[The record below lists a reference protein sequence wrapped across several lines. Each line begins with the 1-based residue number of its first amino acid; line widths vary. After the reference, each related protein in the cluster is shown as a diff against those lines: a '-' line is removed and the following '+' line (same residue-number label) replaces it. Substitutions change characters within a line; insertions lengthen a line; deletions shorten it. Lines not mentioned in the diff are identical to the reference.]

1 MGFFEKIKAGLTRTK
16 ENIGHSFDQLF
27 AGELNDDFYDE
38 LEETLI
44 LGDMGVDT
52 TMKAVEELRR
62 RAKAVNFGIVYGISA
77 FALAQDIGVT
87 VAEAKA
93 YMDRYFETYSTLRQ
107 YMTDVVAQAE
117 QDGYVQTM
125 MHRRR
130 PLPELKSSN
139 FNLRE
144 FGKRVALN
152 MPVQGSA
159 ADIMKLAM
167 VRVHD
172 RLKREGLRARLLM
185 QVHDELIAECPA
197 EEQAQ
202 VKRILTEEMEH
213 AAALS
218 VPLTVDAH
226 CGKNWLEAKG

>member
-1 MGFFEKIKAGLTRTK
+1 MTILSLSHGHKLLLQQFFCRNGYLPPAFSG
-16 ENIGHSFDQLF
+16 
-27 AGELNDDFYDE
+27 
-38 LEETLI
+38 
-44 LGDMGVDT
+44 M
-52 TMKAVEELRR
+52 RR
-62 RAKAVNFGIVYGISA
+62 
-77 FALAQDIGVT
+77 
-87 VAEAKA
+87 
-93 YMDRYFETYSTLRQ
+93 
-107 YMTDVVAQAE
+107 
-117 QDGYVQTM
+117 
-125 MHRRR
+125 HRR

>member
-1 MGFFEKIKAGLTRTK
+1 M
-16 ENIGHSFDQLF
+16 H
-27 AGELNDDFYDE
+27 
-38 LEETLI
+38 ETL
-44 LGDMGVDT
+44 
-52 TMKAVEELRR
+52 
-62 RAKAVNFGIVYGISA
+62 FG
-77 FALAQDIGVT
+77 
-87 VAEAKA
+87 
-93 YMDRYFETYSTLRQ
+93 
-107 YMTDVVAQAE
+107 
-117 QDGYVQTM
+117 
-125 MHRRR
+125 RRR

>member
-1 MGFFEKIKAGLTRTK
+1 MPKAKYEGIYHSIKKRIEAQDYPYQSLLPS
-16 ENIGHSFDQLF
+16 EN
-27 AGELNDDFYDE
+27 
-38 LEETLI
+38 TLI
-44 LGDMGVDT
+44 
-52 TMKAVEELRR
+52 EEYACSRNTVR
-62 RAKAVNFGIVYGISA
+62 RA
-77 FALAQDIGVT
+77 LAEL
-87 VAEAKA
+87 VA
-93 YMDRYFETYSTLRQ
+93 
-107 YMTDVVAQAE
+107 
-117 QDGYVQTM
+117 DGYVQTM

>member
-1 MGFFEKIKAGLTRTK
+1 
-16 ENIGHSFDQLF
+16 
-27 AGELNDDFYDE
+27 
-38 LEETLI
+38 
-44 LGDMGVDT
+44 
-52 TMKAVEELRR
+52 
-62 RAKAVNFGIVYGISA
+62 
-77 FALAQDIGVT
+77 
-87 VAEAKA
+87 
-93 YMDRYFETYSTLRQ
+93 
-107 YMTDVVAQAE
+107 MTDVVAQAE

-152 MPVQGSA
+152 MPVQGST

>member
-1 MGFFEKIKAGLTRTK
+1 MSLSV
-16 ENIGHSFDQLF
+16 NHLQQ
-27 AGELNDDFYDE
+27 
-38 LEETLI
+38 
-44 LGDMGVDT
+44 
-52 TMKAVEELRR
+52 MKTAIVFHVPESEVTHQMRS
-62 RAKAVNFGIVYGISA
+62 RAKAVNFGIVYGIGA
-77 FALAQDIGVT
+77 FSLSRDIGVSMQ
-87 VAEAKA
+87 EADTYIKN
-93 YMDRYFETYSTLRQ
+93 YKKTYSGIAAYLERAIEDAKEKGYAETLF
-107 YMTDVVAQAE
+107 
-117 QDGYVQTM
+117 G
-125 MHRRR
+125 RRR

-172 RLKREGLRARLLM
+172 RLKREGLCARLLM

-202 VKRILTEEMEH
+202 VKHILTEEMEH
-213 AAALS
+213 AAVLS